1 MNVCSPSNSAHWL
14 AMSHGAVSQSMPIA
28 TAYDTLGQEGLQH
41 SLVQTGS
48 KAIFC
53 DPHLLKQLIN
63 PLKQA
68 RELQYVIY
76 NTDGEVKKEHIE
88 ELKSTHG
95 HLTILS
101 FAELQKSGEDNPVD
115 PVPPQPEDLCCIMYT
130 SGSTGTPK
138 GVPIK
143 HKAVLASSEYLS
155 SFLSASSANQKPS
168 CRRNDHYWPVYRA
181 RGRYAHLPSPSAYLG
196 IRL

>member
-1 MNVCSPSNSAHWL
+1 
-14 AMSHGAVSQSMPIA
+14 MSHGAVSQSIPIA

-53 DPHLLKQLIN
+53 DPHLLKQLVN

-76 NTDGEVKKEHIE
+76 NTDGEVKMEDVD
-88 ELKSTHG
+88 ELKSAHG

-101 FAELQKSGEDNPVD
+101 FDDLQKMGEDNPTD

-143 HKAVLASSEYLS
+143 HKAVLASSELFP
-155 SFLSASSANQKPS
+155 SFILDLSANQKLS

-181 RGRYAHLPSPSAYLG
+181 RGRFAHLPSPSTYPRICL
-196 IRL
+196 